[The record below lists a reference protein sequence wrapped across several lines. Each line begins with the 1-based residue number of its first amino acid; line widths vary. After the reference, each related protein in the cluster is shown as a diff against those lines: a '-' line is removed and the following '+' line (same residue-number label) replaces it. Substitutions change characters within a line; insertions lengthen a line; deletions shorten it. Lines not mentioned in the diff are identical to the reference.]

1 MIPRPRLDLA
11 AWHDYMRR
19 NRRANLAYAAEQA
32 PRPTHRPCL
41 GCGRPTRARD
51 QRCNDCLRKP

>member
-11 AWHDYMRR
+11 AWHDYERR
-19 NRRANLAYAAEQA
+19 NHRARLAYAAEQA

-41 GCGRPTRARD
+41 GCGHPTRARD

>member
-1 MIPRPRLDLA
+1 MIPHFRVDLA
-11 AWHDYMRR
+11 ELHAW
-19 NRRANLAYAAEQA
+19 NRKNRLSRIAYAAEQA

>member
-1 MIPRPRLDLA
+1 MNRHFRVDRAALA
-11 AWHDYMRR
+11 DWNRR
-19 NRRANLAYAAEQA
+19 NRRSRLTYAAEQA

-41 GCGRPTRARD
+41 GCGLPTRARD

>member
-1 MIPRPRLDLA
+1 MIPHLRVDRAALA
-11 AWHDYMRR
+11 DWNRR
-19 NRRANLAYAAEQA
+19 NRRSRLAYAAEQA

-41 GCGRPTRARD
+41 GCGRHTRARD